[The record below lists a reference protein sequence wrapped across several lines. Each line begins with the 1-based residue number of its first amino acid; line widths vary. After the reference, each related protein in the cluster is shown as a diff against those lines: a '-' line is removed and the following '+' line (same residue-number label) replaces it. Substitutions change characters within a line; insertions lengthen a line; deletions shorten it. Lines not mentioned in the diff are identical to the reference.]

1 MSETDIPYQLRPNK
15 FIDRQMFVEL
25 LSRLIVPRG
34 PEKYVYVSMGGR
46 HLVDHYA
53 IYNRLGI
60 QALFSFDMS
69 ANEVARQKFNKPTGN
84 TICIAMNSADLP
96 SEIDAILARFPS
108 KRNLIVWLDYTTADR
123 RTQFQEAIQT
133 LVRLKH
139 GDIFR
144 ITFNSNAQT
153 LGGGT
158 EWKDSGAAGPAEYR
172 AERLRAQIPEYLPT
186 EVTAISDAELPT
198 ILARCFGLATD
209 AATALQPNLRF
220 APVLITSYRDGAR
233 MLTITCAVSEADH
246 SERFPTRQFSRW
258 KFACRGWD
266 DIQTI
271 FAPVLSLKEQYRLDA
286 NLHRGA
292 KGMLSALKFLP
303 ARGEA
308 SSLEA
313 IKSYKSFHRYYPTFR
328 HIED

>member
-1 MSETDIPYQLRPNK
+1 MSGDDIPYQLRPNK

-25 LSRLIVPRG
+25 LSRLVVPRG

-46 HLVDHYA
+46 HMVDHYA

-69 ANEVARQKFNKPTGN
+69 ANEVARQNFNKPTGK
-84 TICIAMNSADLP
+84 TICVEMNSANLP

-108 KRNLIVWLDYTTADR
+108 KRNLIVWLDYTSPDR
-123 RTQFQEAIQT
+123 RAQFQEAIQT

-144 ITFNSNAQT
+144 ITFNSSPQT
-153 LGGGT
+153 LGSGT
-158 EWKDSGAAGPAEYR
+158 EWKESGAAGPGEYR
-172 AERLRAQIPEYLPT
+172 ADRLRAQLPEFLPT
-186 EVTAISDAELPT
+186 EITAISDTELPFV
-198 ILARCFGLATD
+198 LARCFGLATD

-220 APVLITSYRDGAR
+220 VPVLITSYRDGAR
-233 MLTITCAVSEADH
+233 MLTITCAASEVDH
-246 SERFPTRQFSRW
+246 SERFPTQLFRRW
-258 KFACRGWD
+258 KFASRGWD
-266 DIQTI
+266 DIQAI
-271 FAPVLSLKEQYRLDA
+271 YAPVLSMKEQYRLDA

-303 ARGEA
+303 AKDETA
-308 SSLEA
+308 SLEA